1 MNWLRFFL
9 FPAIFYATKNC
20 TKHRGTT
27 RSRRKCTSSNSPRT
41 WRRNSCKFRLT
52 KTGSFNLRG
61 PWGFLVGFLEP
72 PRLPKYPKNH
82 HQYKSC
88 LKAKS
93 FMRPDGKNLT
103 KTKTNRN
110 ENVSIDPARPGS
122 QSDYPGS
129 PNEFWQ
135 NGDQD
140 LPPKTAWFL
149 GDFSVV
155 SFFFCPYWC
164 QTRQNLA
171 SALLMMSN
179 FGSYKRISLQI
190 LKLIV

>member
-1 MNWLRFFL
+1 M
-9 FPAIFYATKNC
+9 K
-20 TKHRGTT
+20 
-27 RSRRKCTSSNSPRT
+27 
-41 WRRNSCKFRLT
+41 
-52 KTGSFNLRG
+52 
-61 PWGFLVGFLEP
+61 
-72 PRLPKYPKNH
+72 
-82 HQYKSC
+82 
-88 LKAKS
+88 
-93 FMRPDGKNLT
+93 PDSKILT

-110 ENVSIDPARPGS
+110 EHVSIDPARPGS

-129 PNEFWQ
+129 PNEFLTKRH
-135 NGDQD
+135 GDQD

-190 LKLIV
+190 IMLILWGVDPLQWHHNATNVNGLGWTHLYSASSANINLRMQVESMSSFWIEKLGKPPTLWQWKVKVSIGKFIKMNI